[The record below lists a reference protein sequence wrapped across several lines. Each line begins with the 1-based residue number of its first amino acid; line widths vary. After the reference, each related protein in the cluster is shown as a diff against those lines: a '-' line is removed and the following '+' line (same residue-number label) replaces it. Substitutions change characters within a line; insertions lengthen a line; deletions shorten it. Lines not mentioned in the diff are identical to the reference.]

1 MKKRSRNWNANYFGV
16 AANEGIA
23 DDCGAADG
31 RSIAVSV
38 GHGATDG
45 VAVGNDAGDAWDDVA
60 GRSLESGVS

>member
-23 DDCGAADG
+23 DDCG
-31 RSIAVSV
+31 
-38 GHGATDG
+38 
-45 VAVGNDAGDAWDDVA
+45 VAVGNDAGDAWNGVA